1 MDTYKLLLNLK
12 SEQGDYIVQL
22 LDNNGFVDNSME
34 VKPDDL
40 PIVMREM
47 VDLCGEDTDKLL
59 DTLRVAYSTL
69 NLKNIIIKTKD

>member
-1 MDTYKLLLNLK
+1 
-12 SEQGDYIVQL
+12 
-22 LDNNGFVDNSME
+22 ME

-59 DTLRVAYSTL
+59 DILRVAYSTL
-69 NLKNIIIKTKD
+69 NLKSIEIKTKDR

>member
-1 MDTYKLLLNLK
+1 MD
-12 SEQGDYIVQL
+12 S
-22 LDNNGFVDNSME
+22 NGFVDNSME

-40 PIVMREM
+40 PVVMKEM

-69 NLKNIIIKTKD
+69 DLKNIKIKTKD